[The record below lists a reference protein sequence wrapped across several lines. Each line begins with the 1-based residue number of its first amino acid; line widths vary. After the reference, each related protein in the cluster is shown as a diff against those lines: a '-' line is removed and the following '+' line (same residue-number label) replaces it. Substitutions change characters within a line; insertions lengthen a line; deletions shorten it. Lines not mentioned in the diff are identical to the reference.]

1 MSSIRLWY
9 REKRFLLPILLLL
22 CIVGIVAWRWSIQ
35 QSTSTFETVAVARG
49 NVVHTV
55 SVTGKVEP
63 VKSVALSFANGG
75 TVAHVLVAVGDHV
88 HVGQSL
94 VSLDT
99 DILASQ
105 LAAAQAD
112 VVREQRARVELASGA
127 RREDVA
133 VTRASLVA
141 AKTTYDNATNGL
153 RRVIDRSYVVLDDA
167 VRNKADT
174 LFEQPTTNP
183 TFGINFSRG
192 TTNYAVTA
200 DNQTRMTLSDM
211 RRAITSRLT
220 SRSSPEGDDVTM
232 LANAAAQT
240 QDDLE
245 FVQRFLTMVAGAINT
260 YSADDT
266 DAQAVYTTYQQNIS
280 TARSSVSSVLGELY
294 AARDAYTAAVD
305 ARDVASRQLA
315 LKEVGPTQDT
325 LAVQDA
331 IIERAQSTVR
341 GLQAQ
346 LDQATLSA
354 PIDGVI
360 VSVDV
365 KRGESARPN
374 VTVVGIMSPSSFQLA
389 AYIPESD
396 VVQVMVGDEASV
408 TFDALDEA
416 DVSRARVAAVEDGE
430 TVREGVAT
438 YKTTLAFDMIDPR
451 IRSGMSADIDILT
464 DTRKDVL
471 ILPRRS
477 VLMEDGKKFVRVPS
491 SRDTYT
497 QQEVQTGLRGSD
509 GMVEI
514 VSGVTEGER
523 VVLYAEK

>member
-1 MSSIRLWY
+1 MSSIRPWY

-174 LFEQPTTNP
+174 LFEQPTTNLP
-183 TFGINFSRG
+183 FG
-192 TTNYAVTA
+192 
-200 DNQTRMTLSDM
+200 
-211 RRAITSRLT
+211 
-220 SRSSPEGDDVTM
+220 
-232 LANAAAQT
+232 
-240 QDDLE
+240 
-245 FVQRFLTMVAGAINT
+245 
-260 YSADDT
+260 
-266 DAQAVYTTYQQNIS
+266 
-280 TARSSVSSVLGELY
+280 
-294 AARDAYTAAVD
+294 
-305 ARDVASRQLA
+305 
-315 LKEVGPTQDT
+315 
-325 LAVQDA
+325 
-331 IIERAQSTVR
+331 
-341 GLQAQ
+341 
-346 LDQATLSA
+346 
-354 PIDGVI
+354 
-360 VSVDV
+360 
-365 KRGESARPN
+365 
-374 VTVVGIMSPSSFQLA
+374 
-389 AYIPESD
+389 
-396 VVQVMVGDEASV
+396 
-408 TFDALDEA
+408 
-416 DVSRARVAAVEDGE
+416 
-430 TVREGVAT
+430 
-438 YKTTLAFDMIDPR
+438 
-451 IRSGMSADIDILT
+451 
-464 DTRKDVL
+464 
-471 ILPRRS
+471 
-477 VLMEDGKKFVRVPS
+477 
-491 SRDTYT
+491 
-497 QQEVQTGLRGSD
+497 
-509 GMVEI
+509 
-514 VSGVTEGER
+514 
-523 VVLYAEK
+523 